1 MKRYY
6 ITAEHRSAFLGKLRD
21 LTCTNKSNLRHWEL
35 GRPHVMKDEKDVSAI
50 VNLVES
56 WINPFDNQ
64 ELVSVST
71 AKR

>member
-1 MKRYY
+1 
-6 ITAEHRSAFLGKLRD
+6 
-21 LTCTNKSNLRHWEL
+21 
-35 GRPHVMKDEKDVSAI
+35 MKDEKDVSAI